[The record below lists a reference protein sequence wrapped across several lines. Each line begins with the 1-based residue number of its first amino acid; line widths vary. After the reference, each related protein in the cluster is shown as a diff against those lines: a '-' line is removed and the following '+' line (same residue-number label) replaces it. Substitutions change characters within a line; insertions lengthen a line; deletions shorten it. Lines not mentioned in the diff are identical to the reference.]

1 MKILFGV
8 LILFISLNAQGQWQ
22 DAFDDAEFRS
32 NPLWNGDT
40 ADFIINSSLELQ
52 LNAAMA
58 GTSYLSTA
66 SNPDMF
72 SELEWRFRIQQS
84 FSPSSGNYG
93 RVYLVSDQADLS
105 ASLNGYYLQF
115 GESLSNDAVE
125 LFRQDGT
132 SAISICRATDAAIAT
147 SFNISIKVSRSNI
160 GLWSLWIDYAGGK
173 NFVLECYGAEAMY
186 TSSNY
191 FGVFCEYTSG
201 NISKFYF
208 DDFYVGPT
216 IHDTV
221 APEISSIAILASSSL
236 ELQFSEALEQL
247 SANNISNYSVD
258 GGIGYPAS
266 AALSLTDPTKVL
278 LDFALPFVSAFE
290 HTLTIVGVQDL
301 ENNIIAP
308 GTNIQFTFY
317 PLVHVEKHDVIF
329 TEIMFEPSSSAALPN
344 FEFIE
349 IYNRNANAIPLKN
362 WSISDGSS
370 TAVFPELFLL
380 PHQYLI
386 LCNTTAESA
395 FASYGHTVGLT
406 SFPVLNNDVGDHLQL
421 FDANGYLIEE
431 LTFSNQTYR
440 DGNKDDGG
448 YSLERIDTN
457 FLCVDPLN
465 WIASF
470 SSLGGTPGKPSS
482 VRGIYTD
489 NIRPQ
494 LLHASLTDSIHLRVS
509 FSEEMDESN
518 ILDPLLYE
526 ISGPG
531 QSAVHPD
538 SVVSTNDPME
548 YQLRLPFSVEEGVF
562 ELSAQFGLKDC
573 PGNDLDISQKI
584 RFAFPKNVEP
594 GDIVINEILFNPQSG
609 GTDFVELFNRSER
622 VLDILR
628 WRIAEA
634 PYNDLTAVQASKS
647 IREKQHLFF
656 PGEYIL
662 LSKNS
667 SDIRQRYENP
677 GIRVFVSA
685 DDFPDF
691 NSTDGAVVLYDS
703 LGNVLDLFNYSE
715 KMHFPLLIEKKGIS
729 LERLSPEMG
738 SDETSNWH
746 SASSSS
752 GFATPG
758 YKNSIGWN
766 SSESTLDFSIEP
778 SVFSPDNDGYNDFLS
793 IRLKQSGKQG
803 IAKVMVFDISGRLVR
818 ELAQQAV
825 IGDEFV
831 VLWDGLNDKG
841 ELASI
846 GTYILYAEV
855 FHANGERKHLKKACA
870 LTLK

>member
-1 MKILFGV
+1 MKILSGLFF
-8 LILFISLNAQGQWQ
+8 LIISLNAQGQWQ
-22 DAFDDAEFRS
+22 DAFDDAEFS
-32 NPLWNGDT
+32 SDPHWNGDT
-40 ADFIINSSLELQ
+40 ADFIVNPSLELQ
-52 LNAAMA
+52 LNATIA
-58 GTSYLSTA
+58 GTSYLSTL

-72 SELEWRFRIQQS
+72 NELEWRFRIQQS

-93 RVYLVSDQADLS
+93 RVYLVSDQSDLS
-105 ASLNGYYLQF
+105 APLHGYYLQF

-132 SAISICRATDAAIAT
+132 SAISVCRATDAAIAAA
-147 SFNISIKVSRSNI
+147 FNISIKVTRSNI
-160 GLWSLWIDYAGGK
+160 GLWSLWIDYSGGN

-216 IHDTV
+216 IHDTA
-221 APEISSIAILASSSL
+221 APEISSVTIITSNSL
-236 ELQFSEALEQL
+236 ELQFSEALQQQ
-247 SANNISNYSVD
+247 SANDISNYSVD
-258 GGIGYPAS
+258 GGIGNPTL
-266 AALSLTDPTKVL
+266 ALLSIIDPTKVV

-290 HTLTIVGVQDL
+290 HTLTIDGIQDL
-301 ENNIIAP
+301 EANIIAP
-308 GTNIQFTFY
+308 GTNIQFTFF

-349 IYNRNANAIPLKN
+349 LYNRTSNAIPLKN
-362 WSISDGSS
+362 WSVSDGSS
-370 TAVFPELFLL
+370 TAIFPERYLL
-380 PHQYLI
+380 SHEYLI
-386 LCNTTAESA
+386 LCNTTAASA
-395 FASYGHTVGLT
+395 FAAYGSTIGLT

-431 LTFSNQTYR
+431 LSFSNETYR

-465 WIASF
+465 WMASF

-482 VRGIYTD
+482 VSGIYTD

-494 LLHASLTDSIHLRVS
+494 LLHASLIDSVRLRVS
-509 FSEEMDESN
+509 FSEGMDEAN

-531 QSAVHPD
+531 QSAIHPD
-538 SVVSTNDPME
+538 SVMAMNDPME
-548 YQLRLPFSVEEGVF
+548 YQLRLPFAVEEGVF

-594 GDIVINEILFNPQSG
+594 GDIVINEVLFNPQSG
-609 GTDFVELFNRSER
+609 GNDFVELFNRSGK

-656 PGEYIL
+656 SGEYIL

-667 SDIRQRYENP
+667 SDVRQRYENP
-677 GIRVFVSA
+677 GIKVFVAA
-685 DDFPDF
+685 DDLPDF
-691 NSTDGAVVLYDS
+691 NSTEGAVVLYDS

-715 KMHFPLLIEKKGIS
+715 KMHFPLLIDKKGVS
-729 LERLSPEMG
+729 LERLSPEMA

-766 SSESTLDFSIEP
+766 NAVSSIDLSIDP
-778 SVFSPDNDGYNDFLS
+778 SIFSPDNDGYNDLLS
-793 IRLKQSGKQG
+793 IRLKQSGRQG
-803 IAKVMVFDISGRLVR
+803 IAKVLVFDINGRLVR
-818 ELAQQAV
+818 ELAQQA
-825 IGDEFV
+825 IMGDEFV

-855 FHANGERKHLKKACA
+855 FHANGDKVNLKKACA